1 MESTESSIGFQ
12 QYWLILKR
20 RWLPASAVFGFFLM
34 LAALSISLQKPSYQ
48 AEAKLAFK
56 KTNPTS
62 SLTGLG
68 KGIGE
73 ITPVAEQ
80 NNPLT
85 TEVEVIRSVPIAQQT
100 IAKLNLK
107 DQNGIALK
115 VKQFLKQLSVV
126 NIRATDILSVSYRD
140 RNPEQAALVVNTLL
154 NIYIQNNQI
163 INRAEAVSARN
174 FIEKQLPQAEAS
186 VRQAESAMRLFKE
199 QNKVVALQEEAQSAV
214 EVIADL
220 ERKIS
225 QAKSELADANAQSQA
240 FQTELQ
246 MNAQQALALT
256 SLSQSPAVQEALKE
270 YQQVERQLAIERTRF
285 QEQHPAIAALKSK
298 AATLKALLQ
307 QRVQQVVGTQKQ
319 LPLGNLQLGQVKPN
333 LIEKFVQVEAT
344 RQGFA
349 SQVVALSNLQTAYKQ
364 RLNIL
369 PRLEKEQRELESK
382 LQASQSTYALLLQ
395 KLQEIRITENQ
406 NVGNARIIQTAV
418 VPDEPVASRR
428 GLFLVAG
435 MLLGSL
441 MAIATA
447 LILEAQDKSIKTVEE
462 AKELFGLT
470 LLGVIPDLKKPKQN
484 TWRNALF
491 NSYPK
496 QARTRRK
503 QSSIADDLEP
513 SIPQVVVAET
523 PHSPI
528 SAAYRMLQANLRFL
542 SSDRD
547 LKAIAISSSLPG
559 EGKSTLCANLAVTV
573 AQLGRKVLLIDADM
587 HRPVQHRIWE
597 LSNQVGLSNVIV
609 GQAELK
615 SALTDVMLNLKVLTS
630 GVIPPNPMALLDSQR
645 IATLI
650 EQFSETY
657 DLVIIDTPSLNV
669 AADALI
675 LGQKADG
682 ILFVVRPGVVDA
694 QSAAFAKELLAKSN
708 QHVLGLVV
716 NGVIPDREPHSYYYF
731 ANESYAAT
739 TRERAP

>member
-85 TEVEVIRSVPIAQQT
+85 TEVEVIRSVPMAQQT

-107 DQNGIALK
+107 DQKGISLK

-163 INRAEAVSARN
+163 LNRAEAVSARN

-186 VRQAESAMRLFKE
+186 VRQAESDLRLFK
-199 QNKVVALQEEAQSAV
+199 EAQSAV
-214 EVIADL
+214 EVMADL
-220 ERKIS
+220 ERKIA

-285 QEQHPAIAALKSK
+285 QEQHPAIASLKSK
-298 AATLKALLQ
+298 EATLKALLQ

-319 LPLGNLQLGQVKPN
+319 LPVGNLQLGQVKPN

-344 RQGFA
+344 RQGLA

-470 LLGVIPDLKKPKQN
+470 MLGVIPDLRKPKQN

-491 NSYPK
+491 NSYPMPYK

-503 QSSIADDLEP
+503 QSATANDLEP
-513 SIPQVVVAET
+513 SIPQVVVSDT

-573 AQLGRKVLLIDADM
+573 AQLGRKVLLIDADL

-615 SALTDVMLNLKVLTS
+615 SAIADVMPNLKVLPS

-650 EQFSETY
+650 EQFSQTY

-682 ILFVVRPGVVDA
+682 ILFVVRPGVVDS

-716 NGVIPDREPHSYYYF
+716 NGVIPNREPHSYYYF

-739 TRERAP
+739 TRERSP